1 MPNSQYKKDITVHK
15 VIKILVEKE
24 KLFYLIMII
33 AVLYFMFCK
42 QYLLVALF
50 FILLA
55 AYLIGL
61 APKEVSTK
69 GIKFKE
75 ILEKVAE
82 SFITEKFDNK
92 DITKLNGVINLKGT
106 IIKNSLFAYWGSL
119 PLIEEENYTIS
130 KDNRP

>member
-1 MPNSQYKKDITVHK
+1 MVNIKKDITVHK

-106 IIKNSLFAYWGSL
+106 IIKNSLFAY
-119 PLIEEENYTIS
+119 
-130 KDNRP
+130 